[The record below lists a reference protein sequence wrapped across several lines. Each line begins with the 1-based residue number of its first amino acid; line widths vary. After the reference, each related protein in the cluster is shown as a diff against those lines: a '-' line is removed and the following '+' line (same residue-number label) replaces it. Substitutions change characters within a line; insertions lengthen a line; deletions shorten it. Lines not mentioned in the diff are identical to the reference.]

1 MNSALDEGTSI
12 SGREI
17 SFDRLAHSPTFA
29 SAPRDQTTENGIR
42 EIAAAGF
49 TVDRKRVVSE
59 TVSGSAALEQRPGFV
74 KLLDRLDEGDVL
86 IVTKMD
92 RLGRD
97 TIDVVQTVKRL
108 KAMEVRVHCLA
119 LGGMDLTKAPP
130 ER

>member
-1 MNSALDEGTSI
+1 MP
-12 SGREI
+12 R
-17 SFDRLAHSPTFA
+17 TFA
-29 SAPRDQTTENGIR
+29 YVRVSTSDQTTENQIR

-59 TVSGSAALEQRPGFV
+59 TVSGSAALEQRPDFM

-108 KAMEVRVHCLA
+108 KAMDVRVHCLA
-119 LGGMDLTKAPP
+119 LRGMDLTSAAGEMTLTVLVAVAQFARPTD
-130 ER
+130 

>member
-1 MNSALDEGTSI
+1 MP
-12 SGREI
+12 R
-17 SFDRLAHSPTFA
+17 TFA
-29 SAPRDQTTENGIR
+29 YVRVSTSDQTTENQIR

-49 TVDRKRVVSE
+49 SVDRKRVVSE
-59 TVSGSAALEQRPGFV
+59 TVSGSAALEQRPDFM

-108 KAMEVRVHCLA
+108 KAMDVRVHCLA
-119 LGGMDLTKAPP
+119 L
-130 ER
+130 R